1 MKCSFCNRDENEIIG
16 IFAPIIMNFEK
27 EISELNTIIE
37 DTKEKYSIKHGFV
50 KENFEK
56 VNTIDKN
63 ILDIKLD
70 AILNNFEPF
79 LKIDQNIGL
88 LISYFNN
95 YKPQITSESTLKD
108 LLDLFIKEPTEKRLS
123 DEVEKIVL
131 KRDSLA
137 KNINVIKEK
146 NKFGEIEN
154 INDIIIPLKVFNFE
168 KELESDIVKIARGS
182 SLKRKISLCPYCS
195 VLINP
200 TEHKKE
206 KNNDNKNTNYNN
218 NDWSDNYRDEPQTGF
233 I

>member
-27 EISELNTIIE
+27 EISLLDTIIK
-37 DTKEKYSIKHGFV
+37 DTKEKYAIKHGFI

-108 LLDLFIKEPTEKRLS
+108 LLDLFIKEPTQKRLS
-123 DEVEKIVL
+123 DEVEEIIL
-131 KRDSLA
+131 QRDSLV
-137 KNINVIKEK
+137 KKIDVIKEK
-146 NKFGEIEN
+146 NRFNEAIN

-168 KELESDIVKIARGS
+168 NELESDIVKIIRGS
-182 SLKRKISLCPYCS
+182 SLKRKISLCPYC
-195 VLINP
+195 LALFKL
-200 TEHKKE
+200 TEPKKE